1 MKYYLIAGEASGDL
15 HASNLMKALL
25 KRDVLAEFRYFGGDH
40 MSEVGGELVKH
51 HRDIS
56 FMGFQEV
63 AANIRTILGLLSWA
77 KKDITA
83 YRPDAVILVD
93 YPGFN
98 LRMAKFCH
106 ELGLKVFYYISPQVW
121 AWKKKRV
128 HKIKRYVDRMFVIL
142 PFEKD
147 FYAKYDYE
155 VDYVGHPL
163 LDALPQIELKETRA
177 FKEANG
183 LDERPIIA
191 LLPGSR
197 LQELKRIL
205 PKMLQGLQ
213 AFGAYQIVIAGLKS
227 IGPDTYAEWTQGASV
242 SIVYNQTYDLL
253 NNSEVAVVASGTA
266 TLETA
271 LFDVPQVVCYETT
284 WTTYH
289 IAKYLVNIE
298 FISLV
303 NLIYGKE
310 MIKELIQHGFN
321 PKSLEE
327 EITRLLQSKERK
339 ELKEKYEELR
349 VILGGGGASEKT
361 AEGIWETLN
370 RHD

>member
-15 HASNLMKALL
+15 HASNLMKALK
-25 KRDVLAEFRYFGGDH
+25 KRDSKAEFRFFGGDR
-40 MSEVGGELVKH
+40 MMTVGGECVKH

-63 AANIRTILGLLSWA
+63 AANIRTILGLLAWG
-77 KKDITA
+77 KKDIAA

-106 ELGLKVFYYISPQVW
+106 NLGLHVYYYISPQVW

-128 HKIKRYVDRMFVIL
+128 FKIKRYVDQMFVIL

-147 FYAKYDYE
+147 FYAKYDFQ
-155 VDYVGHPL
+155 VHYVGHPL
-163 LDALPQIELKETRA
+163 LDALPQIELKTKDQFRSE
-177 FKEANG
+177 NN
-183 LDERPIIA
+183 LDDRPIIA

-197 LQELKRIL
+197 LQELHRIL
-205 PKMLQGLQ
+205 PKMLTGLS
-213 AFGAYQIVIAGLKS
+213 AFSEFQIVIAGMNS
-227 IGPDTYAEWTQGASV
+227 IGLSVYEGWTKNKRVSV
-242 SIVYNQTYDLL
+242 VFDQTYDLL
-253 NNSEVAVVASGTA
+253 NNAAVAVVASGTA

-271 LFDVPQVVCYETT
+271 LFNVPQVVCYETT
-284 WTTYH
+284 WTTYQ

-303 NLIYGKE
+303 NLIYGSE
-310 MIKELIQHGFN
+310 MIVELIQRDFN
-321 PKSLEE
+321 PKSLER
-327 EITRLLQSKERK
+327 EIKRLLDPDVKRNLLTQYI
-339 ELKEKYEELR
+339 ELKE
-349 VILGGGGASEKT
+349 ILGGGGASEKT
-361 AEGIWETLN
+361 AEGIWNSLHE
-370 RHD
+370 HE